1 MPEESV
7 TPETTATAESK
18 PAKKEKPPAVEAK
31 PFAEFIQQDFLP
43 ALTNAFQAKQVQNVS
58 LAFTDGQIQG
68 QWQPGQHQFTLY
80 FLDEDIQGRKAF
92 SETMGGLPSSTIE
105 PFLCDERKVTLDLL
119 VFGVI
124 QRLNAQKW
132 LGGN

>member
-1 MPEESV
+1 MSEESV
-7 TPETTATAESK
+7 TPGTTEAT
-18 PAKKEKPPAVEAK
+18 PTTPVKKEKPPAVEAK

-43 ALTNAFQAKQVQNVS
+43 ALTHALQAKQVQNVS

-68 QWQPGQHQFTLY
+68 QWQPGQHQFNLY

-92 SETMGGLPSSTIE
+92 SETMGGVPSSTIE

-119 VFGVI
+119 VFGIV

>member
-1 MPEESV
+1 MSEASA
-7 TPETTATAESK
+7 TPETTEATTAK
-18 PAKKEKPPAVEAK
+18 PAKKEKPPAIESK

-43 ALTNAFQAKQVQNVS
+43 ALTNALQAKQLSNLS

-68 QWQPGQHQFTLY
+68 KWQPGQHQFTLY

-92 SETMGGLPSSTIE
+92 SETMGGVPSSTIE

>member
-7 TPETTATAESK
+7 TPAAPAPAAAK
-18 PAKKEKPPAVEAK
+18 PAKKEKPPAVESK

-43 ALTNAFQAKQVQNVS
+43 ALTTALQARQLENLS
-58 LAFTDGQIQG
+58 LTFSDGQLQG
-68 QWQPGQHQFTLY
+68 TWQPGPHEFTLY

-92 SETMGGLPSSTIE
+92 SETMGDIPSSTIE

-119 VFGVI
+119 VFGVM